1 MAHNSVDFTCC
12 GAPNPEVGP
21 LLGVRCPSPRPA
33 PRERGIS
40 NSSRKRGAENAYVGR
55 SPSISLS
62 IRLMHTTCER
72 AGKTAKNVY
81 PLNLLEIF
89 FPCFSLLPF
98 EKGAKVTRGP
108 QQAQDATAPKLA
120 ACIGPQDQCTK
131 EKEKWVGMG
140 GPNTPRSHRLTPRI
154 SAPVRTSTVLLRP
167 RGSGRP

>member
-12 GAPNPEVGP
+12 GAPNPEFGP

-72 AGKTAKNVY
+72 AGKPAKNDLSVKPSGDIF
-81 PLNLLEIF
+81 PLF
-89 FPCFSLLPF
+89 FPSSIRKRR
-98 EKGAKVTRGP
+98 EGNAGAAAGAGCHGP
-108 QQAQDATAPKLA
+108 QAG
-120 ACIGPQDQCTK
+120 IGPQDQCTK
-131 EKEKWVGMG
+131 EKEEWVGMG
-140 GPNTPRSHRLTPRI
+140 GPNTPGSHRLTPRI

>member
-12 GAPNPEVGP
+12 GAPNPEFGP

-72 AGKTAKNVY
+72 AGKPAKNDLSVKPSGDIF
-81 PLNLLEIF
+81 PLLLKNNSSQKIIIPMHKSHKVLMKIHKLWLGYEEFYFTFIE
-89 FPCFSLLPF
+89 PF
-98 EKGAKVTRGP
+98 RIV
-108 QQAQDATAPKLA
+108 
-120 ACIGPQDQCTK
+120 
-131 EKEKWVGMG
+131 
-140 GPNTPRSHRLTPRI
+140 LTLYI
-154 SAPVRTSTVLLRP
+154 IYLY
-167 RGSGRP
+167 GN